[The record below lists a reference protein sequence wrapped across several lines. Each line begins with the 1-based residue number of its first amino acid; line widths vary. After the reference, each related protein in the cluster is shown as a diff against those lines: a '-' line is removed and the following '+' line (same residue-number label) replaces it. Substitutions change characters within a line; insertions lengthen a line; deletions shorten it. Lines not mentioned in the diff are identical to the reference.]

1 MRHRRKI
8 FDIFFPHQQKSD
20 IYYLADVSILLNHI
34 CAMTEEREEIRHPDA
49 PLKGSITLPGDKSV
63 GFRAILLGG
72 LAADTEVRNLP
83 LTPLV
88 HQGLR
93 AVNTLGC
100 SIRTD
105 RSGRIYLGKYDP
117 GISSAEIDCGGSAT
131 LMRLLA
137 GLLAGVEG
145 EWRLRGNEQLA
156 KRPMERIAEPL
167 RLMGAEIETT
177 GGYPPL
183 TIKGGKLK
191 GIDYETPVL
200 SAQVKSAIL
209 LAAIHARG
217 ETMVAERMPT
227 RDHTERMLIDM
238 GADIKFMKDG
248 KRHRICIQ
256 GRREL
261 RKSSLFIPGD
271 ISSSAYII
279 AAAVMLPGSDIIIKD
294 VLLNT
299 TRTAFLNH
307 LMKMGAD
314 IEVDLAYPRHFEPYG
329 NLRVR
334 GGDKLSNAHIMPS
347 DAVGMVDEI
356 PLLAMVGASADGVF
370 EVRGM
375 SELRVKES
383 DRIASTVHNLKALG
397 IKVDEWGDGFSFDGG
412 AELHPAE
419 FDSFGDHRVALACK
433 VAGAVHFKG
442 CTLRNPSVGEA
453 SFPEFD
459 RLIDGLTSA

>member
-1 MRHRRKI
+1 MNQE
-8 FDIFFPHQQKSD
+8 D
-20 IYYLADVSILLNHI
+20 
-34 CAMTEEREEIRHPDA
+34 AMAEEIEEIRFLDA
-49 PLKGSITLPGDKSV
+49 PLKGSITPPGDKSV
-63 GFRAILLGG
+63 AFRAILLGG
-72 LAADTEVRNLP
+72 LTEDTQVRNLP

-93 AVNTLGC
+93 AVNMLGC

-105 RSGRIYLGKYDP
+105 RSGRVYLGKYDP
-117 GISSAEIDCGGSAT
+117 NIKSAEIDCGGSAT

-145 EWRLRGNEQLA
+145 EWRLKGNEQLA

-183 TIKGGKLK
+183 TIKAGRLK
-191 GIDYETPVL
+191 GIDYEIPVI

-209 LAAIHARG
+209 LAAIHAGG
-217 ETMVAERMPT
+217 ETMVVERMPT

-238 GADIKFMKDG
+238 GADIKIMKSG
-248 KRHRICIQ
+248 KGHGICIQ
-256 GRREL
+256 GRTEL
-261 RKSSLFIPGD
+261 KKSVLFIPGD
-271 ISSSAYII
+271 ISSSAFII
-279 AAAVMLPGSDIIIKD
+279 AAAVLIPGSDIIIKD
-294 VLLNT
+294 VLLNA
-299 TRTAFLNH
+299 TRTAFISH

-314 IEVDLAYPRHFEPYG
+314 IEIDMAYPRHYEPYG

-334 GGDKLSNAHIMPS
+334 GGEKLRNAHIMPS

-375 SELRVKES
+375 PELRVKES
-383 DRIASTVHNLKALG
+383 DRIASTVHNLKAMG
-397 IKVDEWGDGFSFDGG
+397 IKVDEWDDGFSFDSVT
-412 AELHPAE
+412 ELHPAE

-433 VAGAVHFKG
+433 VAGAVSLRG
-442 CTLRNPSVGEA
+442 CTLRNPAVGDA

-459 RLIDGLTSA
+459 RLIDSLASAH